1 MFPLDFRNTD
11 IICFTL
17 SRWDS
22 AISSP
27 ALSLAKEFAKQHRV
41 FYIEHPY
48 SLKDYAKEKNTP
60 AVKAR
65 ETALLKGKNIFSN
78 PSSLPQKLTV
88 VTPRLTIPINF
99 LPPGKLYNALS
110 RWNDR
115 IILKV
120 IRKIIREYDVRDF
133 VYINFFDPYFVRKLP
148 SDIRPLRTVYQS
160 MDDISQVEYSNRH
173 GTRLEQEIIRNFDY
187 TLCTSRELVRLKSHF
202 SPNVHLHPNAAD
214 IQIFQKAAFEIL
226 PKPAELL
233 HIRKKIIGFTG
244 SIEYRS
250 DFELLRKIADYHSDK
265 ILFFVGPLNTDEHIK
280 VGLDKLANVFFAG
293 ARTINQLPAYL
304 QYFDCTIIPYR
315 KTVLTKSIYPLK
327 INEYLAAGKPVV
339 ATHFSE
345 DIYSFRNVAYVVDSH
360 DEFLKMIDVA
370 IKENNE
376 QKKQERIQVASE
388 NTWTARVEQFWK
400 IIEKDPVRKNV

>member
-1 MFPLDFRNTD
+1 MNKENID

-27 ALSLAKEFAKQHRV
+27 ALSLAKEFAKNHRV

-60 AVKAR
+60 SVKAR
-65 ETALLKGKNIFSN
+65 KSALLKGKNVFSN
-78 PSSLPQKLTV
+78 PPALPDRLTV
-88 VTPRLTIPINF
+88 VTPQLTLPINF
-99 LPPGKLYNALS
+99 LPAGPVYNALS

-120 IRKIIREYDVRDF
+120 IRKVIREYDVRDF

-148 SDIRPLRTVYQS
+148 PDIRPWRTVYQS

-173 GTRLEQEIIRNFDY
+173 GTRLEEEIIRNFNY
-187 TLCTSRELVRLKSHF
+187 TLCTSRELVRLKSPF
-202 SPNVHLHPNAAD
+202 SRNVYLHPNAAD
-214 IQIFQKAAFEIL
+214 IGIFQKASVEKL
-226 PKPAELL
+226 PKPPELQK
-233 HIRKKIIGFTG
+233 IASKIIGFTG

-250 DFELLRKIADYHSDK
+250 DFELLKKIAEYHSDK
-265 ILFFVGPLNTDEHIK
+265 ILFFVGPVNTDEHIK
-280 VGLDKLANVFFAG
+280 VGLDQMPNVIFAG
-293 ARTINQLPAYL
+293 ARTITQLPSYL

-345 DIYSFRNVAYVVDSH
+345 DIYGFRDVAYVVDSH
-360 DEFLKMIDVA
+360 EEFIKTIDIA
-370 IKENNE
+370 IAENSE
-376 QKKQERIQVASE
+376 EKKQKRMQVASE

-400 IIEKDPVRKNV
+400 IIQKDPVK